1 VISIACPTD
10 EGETVFRRAAART
23 RNIGLRTALLGV
35 SDHVRDRT
43 NSYLQL
49 AGRQSLFELGVAPVN
64 GVTPEQLAA
73 VYDRVLVRGNE
84 RPLYDRIKA
93 SAKFKRC
100 PLCGE
105 REVKTLDH
113 YLSQSDF
120 PELAVFPANLVPSC
134 SDCNKTKLAHIPE
147 DPDEQLFHPYFDNWS
162 THRILSASVTVDNAV
177 SVRFSISDAPG
188 FPRPD
193 LQRARKHFQLLK
205 LDELYDSKSAVELV
219 ESKDSFR
226 RNYQDGAEVL
236 RAELRYIAQSRQ
248 RSNINSWRAALYWG
262 LAESNDFCD
271 GGFELF
277 EEQ

>member
-1 VISIACPTD
+1 MISIACPTD
-10 EGETVFRRAAART
+10 EGETVFRRAAACT
-23 RNIGLRTALLGV
+23 RNVGLRTALLSVG
-35 SDHVRDRT
+35 DHVRART

-49 AGRQSLFELGVAPVN
+49 AGRQSLYELGVAPVN

-105 REVKTLDH
+105 REVKTLDY

-147 DPDEQLFHPYFDNWS
+147 APDEQLFHPYFDNWS
-162 THRILSASVTVDNAV
+162 THRILSASVTVRNAV
-177 SVRFSISDAPG
+177 SVRFSIIDVPG
-188 FPRPD
+188 FPRDD
-193 LQRARKHFQLLK
+193 LQRAREHFRLLK

-219 ESKDSFR
+219 ESKDNFR

-271 GGFELF
+271 GGFELI